1 MRLLLARGRAA
12 SDFLLSTL
20 VIILFAALT
29 LDVLWGVFTRYM
41 REAGQARWTE
51 ELATVL
57 LVWVSFLGAA
67 LVYGERGHLG
77 LDYFVGKLDPAA
89 QRLTDCIAYLLV
101 LIFAVAVM
109 VCGGWILVDRA
120 RDANQLLPAFG
131 WKKGY
136 GYAVVPLSGLFFVFY
151 AIEGAVNAFT
161 DKPAVEQRS
170 SVLVE

>member
-12 SDFLLSTL
+12 SDFVLSTL

-89 QRLTDCIAYLLV
+89 QRLTDCLAYLLV

-120 RDANQLLPAFG
+120 LDANQLLPALG

-151 AIEGAVNAFT
+151 AIEGASNALT
-161 DKPAVEQRS
+161 RRGAEERGA
-170 SVLVE
+170 EE

>member
-29 LDVLWGVFTRYM
+29 LDVLWGVFTRYT

-89 QRLTDCIAYLLV
+89 QRLTDCIAYSLV

-120 RDANQLLPAFG
+120 LDANQLLPALG
-131 WKKGY
+131 LKKGY
-136 GYAVVPLSGLFFVFY
+136 GYAVVPLSGLFILFY
-151 AIEGAVNAFT
+151 AIEGAANALT
-161 DKPAVEQRS
+161 SRGAE
-170 SVLVE
+170 E